1 MDKDFLFSI
10 HFISTIF
17 MTGVIWIVQLVHYPA
32 FQYVEEKKFV
42 DFEKFHTFNISL
54 IVLPMM
60 IIELLS
66 GISIIIFYWSFYYKA
81 GFISN
86 LIILFI
92 TWLIT
97 FTISVPLHNKLGKGK
112 DVKFINRLT
121 QTNWLRTTAWSVR
134 LILLSFSFY
143 ELLKN

>member
-1 MDKDFLFSI
+1 MDKDILFGL

-32 FQYVEEKKFV
+32 FHFVEEKKFV
-42 DFEKFHTFNISL
+42 EFEKFHTFNISL

-66 GISIIIFYWSFYYKA
+66 GILLISLYWGFYFKA
-81 GFISN
+81 TFISN

-97 FTISVPLHNKLGKGK
+97 FSISVPLHDKLGKGK
-112 DVKFINRLT
+112 DFKLINQLT
-121 QTNWLRTTAWSVR
+121 QTNWVRTIAWSLR
-134 LILLSFSFY
+134 LIVLSFLFFNY
-143 ELLKN
+143 

>member
-1 MDKDFLFSI
+1 MDKDILFGI
-10 HFISTIF
+10 HFISTVF

-32 FQYVEEKKFV
+32 FQFVEEKKFV
-42 DFEKFHTFNISL
+42 EFEKFHTLKISF

-66 GISIIIFYWSFYYKA
+66 GILLISLYWGFYYKA

-86 LIILFI
+86 LITLFI
-92 TWLIT
+92 IWLIT
-97 FTISVPLHNKLGKGK
+97 FSISVPLHDKLGKGK
-112 DVKFINRLT
+112 DFKLIDQLT
-121 QTNWLRTTAWSVR
+121 KTNWVRTIAWSFR
-134 LILLSFSFY
+134 LIVLSFLFF